1 MSVGV
6 NRVKVAA
13 LVCSF
18 GLALMAGCAS
28 TQMDSTWTDPAARG
42 TDIDKL
48 AIIYMGQDE
57 GVRRIAEDEV
67 AKKITSTQV
76 VPSYVAL
83 AGVDL
88 DDREAVRSKLQA
100 GGYDGVM
107 VMRLASISEQP
118 VATVG
123 PYGTF
128 DGYYGWAAPTVYD
141 DDYLDEETTVRM
153 VSNVFDVEKNK
164 LIWSGTSETFDPSS
178 AKQLVD
184 DVSRKVA
191 ESLEKEQII
200 R

>member
-1 MSVGV
+1 MSAGV
-6 NRVKVAA
+6 NRVKVAVLA
-13 LVCSF
+13 CSF

-107 VMRLASISEQP
+107 VMRLASITEQP

-141 DDYLDEETTVRM
+141 DEYLDEETTVRM

>member
-1 MSVGV
+1 MSTGG
-6 NRVKVAA
+6 NRGMVAGLA
-13 LVCSF
+13 CSF

-42 TDIDKL
+42 TDIDKM
-48 AIIYMGQDE
+48 AVIYMGQDE
-57 GVRRIAEDEV
+57 GVRRMAEDEV
-67 AKKITSTQV
+67 AKKITGAQV

-88 DDREAVRSKLQA
+88 DNKQAVRSKLQS

-107 VMRLASISEQP
+107 VMRLASITEQP
-118 VATVG
+118 VAVGG

-153 VSNVFDVEKNK
+153 ISNVFDVDQNK
-164 LIWSGTSETFDPSS
+164 LIWSGTSETFDPDN
-178 AKQLVD
+178 AKKLVG
-184 DVSRKVA
+184 DVSKKVA
-191 ESLEKEQII
+191 ENLEKEQII
-200 R
+200 H